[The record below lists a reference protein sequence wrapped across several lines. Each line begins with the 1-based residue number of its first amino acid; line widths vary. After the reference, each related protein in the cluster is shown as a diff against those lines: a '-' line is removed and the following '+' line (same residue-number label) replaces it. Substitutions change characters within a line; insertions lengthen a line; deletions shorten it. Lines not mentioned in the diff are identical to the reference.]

1 MNGTGASAGQGLL
14 QIIPGTFAD
23 HRDPSLPDDRTDPE
37 ANMVAALRYYRWRYG
52 DDLTTMWGHGHG
64 YAKGGIVDLPTLFD
78 TGGVWKDGTV
88 GVNLSGSDEVV
99 FNNRQWQLLKAV
111 LNTVPMLTES
121 QEMMVKEIGA
131 AFLGSDVG
139 YAELAN
145 VLGSEKL
152 AQQVTDIAFLLGDI
166 SRDTEVMAAAQ
177 EFQEQTRKSA
187 EDYASEQASGV
198 LSTFGLE
205 GLVPLGLK
213 LGEKAAEAYAANPV
227 DVAMSPT
234 GLSLTAR
241 TFGVQADMSR
251 RGATVVIEAE
261 SDDDLIRVKQ
271 FKKLAEQVDGLEV
284 QVKRKPKAAVRTRG
298 GVM

>member
-1 MNGTGASAGQGLL
+1 M
-14 QIIPGTFAD
+14 
-23 HRDPSLPDDRTDPE
+23 
-37 ANMVAALRYYRWRYG
+37 
-52 DDLTTMWGHGHG
+52 
-64 YAKGGIVDLPTLFD
+64 
-78 TGGVWKDGTV
+78 
-88 GVNLSGSDEVV
+88 
-99 FNNRQWQLLKAV
+99 
-111 LNTVPMLTES
+111 
-121 QEMMVKEIGA
+121 
-131 AFLGSDVG
+131 
-139 YAELAN
+139 
-145 VLGSEKL
+145 
-152 AQQVTDIAFLLGDI
+152 
-166 SRDTEVMAAAQ
+166 
-177 EFQEQTRKSA
+177 
-187 EDYASEQASGV
+187 
-198 LSTFGLE
+198 STFGLE

-227 DVAMSPT
+227 DVSMSPT